1 MTVNKKKIPLLA
13 LALSFFVPGL
23 GQIYNENYVKGGI
36 MIGLCA
42 LAIVL
47 DITIIGLIIG
57 IPLMV
62 GVWVWAMVNA
72 HKTAALTVDAPA
84 VVI

>member
-1 MTVNKKKIPLLA
+1 VKPKKIPLLA

-23 GQIYNENYVKGGI
+23 GQIYNENYVKGGV
-36 MIGLCA
+36 MIGLCMV
-42 LAIVL
+42 AIIL

-62 GVWVWAMVNA
+62 GVWIWAMVNA
-72 HKTAALTVDAPA
+72 HKTAAATTAAPA
-84 VVI
+84 AVV